1 MYITSGKKQQKY
13 QGKVNGD
20 SVCTDTL
27 TAVEPEQLTADQNG
41 NKIISSNGLEDEFLK
56 KLLSDI

>member
-27 TAVEPEQLTADQNG
+27 TAV
-41 NKIISSNGLEDEFLK
+41 
-56 KLLSDI
+56 